1 MIRRRL
7 IQSILAGIALPAVPY
22 VFAAPR
28 RVSDARVWQDAEKFR
43 LVFDTTGPTAY
54 NTFSLQ
60 SPDRIVIDLTNAEL
74 ATALDRLS
82 LDGTMVR
89 AIRSGPRAG
98 GTRIVLELNKPA
110 TLSSFA
116 LAPADQVGHRLV
128 FDLHPGAGQL
138 VDTPAAAI
146 VQQETKPAAKAQGK
160 GRDII
165 VVVDAGHGGRDP
177 GAVSPQGHREKDVAL
192 LIAQQ
197 LAKRINRQPGF
208 KARLVRN
215 EDFFVP
221 LRKRVDFARQ
231 YNADMFVSVHADAA
245 PRRAASGASVFALSE
260 GGATS
265 TTARWLANRENE
277 VDLIGA
283 EEILKG
289 KDKALANVLL
299 DMSMNATIASS
310 LDLGKNVL
318 GKLSGVTNLHQKRV
332 EQAGFA
338 VLKSPDIPSILVETG
353 FMSNAR
359 DCRKLRTARHQQV
372 VAGAI
377 FDGLHDYFRARPPI
391 GSYLASLDERSVG

>member
-7 IQSILAGIALPAVPY
+7 IQSIIAGIALPAVPY

-116 LAPADQVGHRLV
+116 LAPADQAGHRLV
-128 FDLHPGAGQL
+128 FDLHPGAGPL
-138 VDTPAAAI
+138 VDTPAAI
-146 VQQETKPAAKAQGK
+146 VQQEARPAADVQGK

-197 LAKRINRQPGF
+197 LAKRIDRQPGF

-221 LRKRVDFARQ
+221 LRKRVDVARQ

-260 GGATS
+260 SGATS

-310 LDLGKNVL
+310 LDLGKTVL

-359 DCRKLRTARHQQV
+359 DCRKLRTPRHQQV
-372 VAGAI
+372 IAGAI
-377 FDGLHDYFRARPPI
+377 FDGLHQYFRARPPA
-391 GSYLASLDERSVG
+391 GSYLASLDQRRLG